1 MGKETILYYSPEEQL
16 YVIKSLNG
24 MKEFISR
31 CDKETQKLFIE
42 LLYKDSQLQVNAF

>member
-31 CDKETQKLFIE
+31 CEKETQELFME
-42 LLYKDSQLQVNAF
+42 LLYKGSQLQLTAY